1 MAEVTQLL
9 SSARA
14 GNAPAIGRLY
24 ELLYAELSRIARAR
38 VRHAGHRMMLDTVT
52 LVHETYLRMLKLN
65 RLQVENRSHFLAYS
79 ARVMRSVVVD
89 IARGLQ
95 VERHGGK
102 AVLVTL
108 NTAAANALPAG
119 SDEVLG
125 VHEALLELEQI
136 DPRLARVVEM
146 RYFVGLEG
154 AEIAEALGVGLRT
167 VERDWAKARG
177 YLYRALMPH

>member
-1 MAEVTQLL
+1 MTEVTQLL
-9 SSARA
+9 SNARA
-14 GNAPAIGRLY
+14 GDAPAIGRLY

-95 VERHGGK
+95 VERHGGR
-102 AVLVTL
+102 
-108 NTAAANALPAG
+108 P
-119 SDEVLG
+119 SSS
-125 VHEALLELEQI
+125 
-136 DPRLARVVEM
+136 R
-146 RYFVGLEG
+146 
-154 AEIAEALGVGLRT
+154 
-167 VERDWAKARG
+167 
-177 YLYRALMPH
+177 

>member
-14 GNAPAIGRLY
+14 GDAPAIGRLY
-24 ELLYAELSRIARAR
+24 ELLYADLSRIAHAR
-38 VRHAGHRMMLDTVT
+38 VRHAGHRMMLDTVS
-52 LVHETYLRMLKLN
+52 LVHETYLRMLKLK
-65 RLQVENRSHFLAYS
+65 RLKVEDRSHFLAYS

-95 VERHGGK
+95 AQRHG
-102 AVLVTL
+102 AQAIFVTL
-108 NTAAANALPAG
+108 DTAASNALPAG
-119 SDEVLG
+119 GDEVLA

-136 DPRLARVVEM
+136 DPGLARVVEM
-146 RYFVGLEG
+146 RYFVGLEN
-154 AEIAEALGVGLRT
+154 AEIAEALGIGLRT

-177 YLYRALMPH
+177 YLYRALKPH